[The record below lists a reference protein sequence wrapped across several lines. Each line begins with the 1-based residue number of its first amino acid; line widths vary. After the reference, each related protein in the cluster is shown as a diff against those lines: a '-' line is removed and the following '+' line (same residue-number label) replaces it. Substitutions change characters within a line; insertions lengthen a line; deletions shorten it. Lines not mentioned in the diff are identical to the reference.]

1 MTTYLIVNRE
11 TKTVVQ
17 VPGNGVGCWK
27 AARYQTLGAAKSAIT
42 RMKKRKLHHY
52 MGGKRAPT
60 WCLDVEK
67 YAIYIYPGYVD
78 IGEWINNL
86 DQYRAMDN
94 QVERVNIMTGK
105 TYMEDA
111 NTASCCSPSSETYW
125 SM

>member
-11 TKTVVQ
+11 TKAVVQ

-27 AARYQTLGAAKSAIT
+27 AARYQTVAAAKSTIT
-42 RMKKRKLHHY
+42 RMKKKVAEDY
-52 MGGKRAPT
+52 MGGKRAPN

-67 YAIYIYPGYVD
+67 YDIY
-78 IGEWINNL
+78 NL
-86 DQYRAMDN
+86 DQYRAMDK

-111 NTASCCSPSSETYW
+111 NTANCCSPSSETYW